1 MSIKSI
7 FVPIS
12 GAGVDRGALEAAYVV
27 ARRFAA
33 HIEGLDIASDP
44 GEILQ
49 YAHSR
54 LDKTVYQQALR
65 SLEEQAAAKVEEVRQ
80 MFDDFIAQ
88 KGLEV
93 TDDPANAD
101 HPTVSW
107 QVAVGKEA
115 EIVGQIGG
123 AYDLVVVS
131 HPAKGAENPSAE
143 LLDSAI
149 FNTGRPVLLAP
160 ASVPPHLGD
169 SIVVGWN
176 RGVQAGRAVF
186 AAMPFLERAKQVV
199 IVTVTTGAKRGPTER
214 DIARN
219 LAWRGINAQVRE
231 IAPDYRNIGEILLF
245 EAEKFGADMLVM
257 GAFSQS
263 RIRERVIGGVTKQ
276 ILADA
281 ELPVLMAR

>member
-7 FVPIS
+7 FVPVS
-12 GAGVDRGALEAAYVV
+12 GAEVDRGALEAAYVV

-33 HIEGLDIASDP
+33 HIEGLDISSDP
-44 GEILQ
+44 SEILQ

-54 LDKTVYQQALR
+54 LDKGVYQQALK
-65 SLEEQAAAKVEEVRQ
+65 SLEDQAAAKVEEVRQ

-88 KGLEV
+88 KELEV
-93 TDDPANAD
+93 IDDPADID

-107 QVAVGKEA
+107 QVAIGKES

-123 AYDLVVVS
+123 AYDLLVVS

-160 ASVPPHLGD
+160 ATIPPNLGD
-169 SIVVGWN
+169 SIVIGWN
-176 RGVQAGRAVF
+176 RSVQAGRAVF
-186 AAMPFLERAKQVV
+186 AAMPFLESAKQVL
-199 IVTVTTGAKRGPTER
+199 IVAVTTGAKRGPTER
-214 DIARN
+214 HIARN
-219 LAWRGINAQVRE
+219 LAWHGINAQVKE
-231 IAPDYRNIGEILLF
+231 IAPDYRNIGEVLLF

-263 RIRERVIGGVTKQ
+263 RLRERVIGGVTKK